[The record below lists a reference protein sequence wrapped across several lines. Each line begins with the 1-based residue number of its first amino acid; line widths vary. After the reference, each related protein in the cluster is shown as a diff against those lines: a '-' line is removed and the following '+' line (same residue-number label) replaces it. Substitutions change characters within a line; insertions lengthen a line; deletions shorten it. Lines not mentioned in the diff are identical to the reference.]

1 MNADKLQ
8 EVITSRNDKFGQEVQ
23 IRFTEIALRAL
34 SASCLHIAFYVGD
47 VTGEQYNKP
56 LLANG
61 APNPLWPGEP
71 PRDPEER
78 KKFFLDLKS
87 AQYAS
92 WIKRLQDGE
101 FDQVPAESPAPSEP
115 SRIEQDP
122 TPSIP
127 PTPKPEPDP
136 EGIAIVKKKE
146 SAKKS
151 KPKLTPTDEVHPI
164 VKMREAIED
173 IARGVVGPAT
183 DTDLQ
188 DKLDELIE
196 FRRTAEVKIE
206 KLTMALKAMH
216 TALGNMG
223 KAVNET
229 IEKKFNE
236 HKND

>member
-101 FDQVPAESPAPSEP
+101 FDQVPVDNAPDTP
-115 SRIEQDP
+115 SRIDP
-122 TPSIP
+122 TPAPVIP
-127 PTPKPEPDP
+127 AEPAPEPDP
-136 EGIAIVKKKE
+136 EGIAIVKKE
-146 SAKKS
+146 IVKS